1 MERGRESER
10 ARERERESSSA
21 EHFAQEPGRMP
32 TRRAP
37 NRTGFESY
45 KVLSVWEVSGLAL
58 RPGRLGSTSIRSPG
72 ECRSG
77 GSGEFRFEH
86 KNKIVNSYL
95 SGCLCFALRPD
106 RFGSLS
112 TGRQDE
118 CQSGELQFEQHLQVI
133 KLHLPGR
140 PPIRTPARSA
150 QKHFVHEIGRVP
162 TQRAPDRTEP
172 ASYKVLPVRGGC
184 LIRTSAGRF
193 ESTSIRGSGECRSGE
208 F

>member
-1 MERGRESER
+1 
-10 ARERERESSSA
+10 
-21 EHFAQEPGRMP
+21 
-32 TRRAP
+32 
-37 NRTGFESY
+37 
-45 KVLSVWEVSGLAL
+45 LAL

-172 ASYKVLPVRGGC
+172 ASYKVLPVRGGVSDSHFGRPVRKYFDQGLGRMPVRGVLKSSC
-184 LIRTSAGRF
+184 LN
-193 ESTSIRGSGECRSGE
+193 SIWKL
-208 F
+208 